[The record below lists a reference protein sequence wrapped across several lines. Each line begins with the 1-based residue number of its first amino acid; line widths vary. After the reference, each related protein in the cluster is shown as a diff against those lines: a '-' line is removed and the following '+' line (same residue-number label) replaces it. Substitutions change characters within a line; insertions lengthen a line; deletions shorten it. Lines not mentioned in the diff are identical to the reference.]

1 MAVFDL
7 PFDEVVECTFTLME
21 GTVSSGFNRGMAFNI
36 SQVTDPIW
44 KVAIETAP
52 LDREDRQK
60 WHAWKLSLKG
70 GLNRFRC
77 FDIGQMAPLAYEGAQ
92 TPQAIASGWAGSAT
106 VASLGTSGA
115 LTLGGVPAGYMASAG
130 DRVELSQGAAT
141 ALYEII
147 APATATSGGALA
159 LTVAPLLH
167 TSTFTAA
174 AVARLWRPRAL
185 FIMDHTSWSHQ
196 VVANP
201 TPATFE
207 GYQVLR

>member
-1 MAVFDL
+1 MAVLDMPIDHL
-7 PFDEVVECTFTLME
+7 VECTFTLQE
-21 GTVSSGFNRGMAFNI
+21 GTVSSGFNRGMTFNI
-36 SQVTDPIW
+36 SQVSDPVW
-44 KVAIETAP
+44 RVRVETKP
-52 LDREDRQK
+52 LRRTDRQT

-70 GLNRFRC
+70 GINRFRA
-77 FDIGQMAPLAYEGAQ
+77 FDMGQMAPLAYEGAQ
-92 TPQAIASGWAGSAT
+92 SPAQIGAGWSGNAT
-106 VASLGTSGA
+106 VTSVGLSGA
-115 LTLGGVPAGYMASAG
+115 LTLAGVPASYQASVG
-130 DRVELSQGAAT
+130 DRVELSQGAFT

-147 APATATSGGALA
+147 APAVATSGGALA

-167 TSTFTAA
+167 RSTFTTA

-201 TPATFE
+201 TSATFE

>member
-7 PFDEVVECTFTLME
+7 PALDLIECTFSISE
-21 GTVSSGFNRGMAFNI
+21 GTASTGFNRGMAFNVT
-36 SQVTDPIW
+36 QVADPMW
-44 KVAIETAP
+44 RVMIETGL
-52 LDREDRQK
+52 LDRADRQT

-70 GLNRFRC
+70 GINRFRA
-77 FDIGQMAPLAYEGAQ
+77 FDMGQMAPLAYEGAQ
-92 TPQAIASGWAGSAT
+92 APAEIASGWAGTAAVTS
-106 VASLGTSGA
+106 VGLSGA
-115 LTLGGVPAGYMASAG
+115 LGLSGVPAGYQASVG
-130 DRVELSQGAAT
+130 DRVELSQGAYT

-147 APATATSGGALA
+147 APAVATSGGALA

-167 TSTFTAA
+167 RDTFTTA

-201 TPATFE
+201 TSATFE